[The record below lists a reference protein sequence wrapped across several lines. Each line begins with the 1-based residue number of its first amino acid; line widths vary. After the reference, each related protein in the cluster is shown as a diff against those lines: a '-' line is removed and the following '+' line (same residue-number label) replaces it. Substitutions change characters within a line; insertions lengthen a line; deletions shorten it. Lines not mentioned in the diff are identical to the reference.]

1 MQQPSQLPVRH
12 TAVNL
17 LDDDDDG
24 SVAGEASAVGANGK
38 TSGAP
43 PPPRPMNPELLAM
56 HDRLFA
62 KLDSRLA
69 SLSSSLENS
78 NQQLRVL
85 SSDLD
90 RGRPAI
96 DDEMSRLKAVRDVC
110 QTTGD
115 RLEETVV
122 QARERVSMLRQ
133 KEDPDPDTMV
143 MATSIVGNQLI
154 DLVAEDNAIGDTLYQ
169 LGRALNA
176 ERIDFDRFLKQTR
189 MLAREQ
195 FMKRALAHKIS
206 EGMGWS

>member
-1 MQQPSQLPVRH
+1 MQAAAPPPRP
-12 TAVNL
+12 AIVNL
-17 LDDDDDG
+17 LDDDDSAGPKSPGVG
-24 SVAGEASAVGANGK
+24 SNG
-38 TSGAP
+38 TVPGAP

-56 HDRLFA
+56 HDRLLS
-62 KLDSRLA
+62 KIESRLIA
-69 SLSSSLENS
+69 LSNSLEGS

-96 DDEMSRLKAVRDVC
+96 EDEMSRLKAVRDVC
-110 QTTGD
+110 QITGD

-122 QARERVSMLRQ
+122 QARERVAMLRQ

-195 FMKRALAHKIS
+195 FMKRALAQKIS

>member
-1 MQQPSQLPVRH
+1 
-12 TAVNL
+12 
-17 LDDDDDG
+17 
-24 SVAGEASAVGANGK
+24 
-38 TSGAP
+38 
-43 PPPRPMNPELLAM
+43 MNPELLAM
-56 HDRLFA
+56 HDRLLS
-62 KLDSRLA
+62 KIESRLIA
-69 SLSSSLENS
+69 LSNSLEGS

-96 DDEMSRLKAVRDVC
+96 EDEMSRLKAVRDVC
-110 QTTGD
+110 QITGD

-122 QARERVSMLRQ
+122 QARERVAMLRQ

-195 FMKRALAHKIS
+195 FMKRALAQKIS

>member
-1 MQQPSQLPVRH
+1 
-12 TAVNL
+12 
-17 LDDDDDG
+17 
-24 SVAGEASAVGANGK
+24 
-38 TSGAP
+38 
-43 PPPRPMNPELLAM
+43 M
-56 HDRLFA
+56 HDRLLS
-62 KLDSRLA
+62 KIESRLVA
-69 SLSSSLENS
+69 LSNSLEGS

-96 DDEMSRLKAVRDVC
+96 EDEMSRLKAVRDVC
-110 QTTGD
+110 QITGD

-122 QARERVSMLRQ
+122 QAREHVTMLRQ